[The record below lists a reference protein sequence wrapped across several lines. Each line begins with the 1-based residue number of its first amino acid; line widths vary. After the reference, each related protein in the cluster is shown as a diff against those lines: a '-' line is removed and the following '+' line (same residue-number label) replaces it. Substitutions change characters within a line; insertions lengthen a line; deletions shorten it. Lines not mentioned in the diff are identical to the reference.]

1 MNSKISIEKEAY
13 LFYKNKLNSEKNLKE
28 SVVEILRKKIKILKS
43 SGKDSLVLENKYKKE
58 RESLVA
64 LSYKI
69 GYLEGILNEWRYY
82 TIKPNIFWF

>member
-1 MNSKISIEKEAY
+1 MKNKISIEKEAY
-13 LFYKNKLNSEKNLKE
+13 LFYKNKLSSEKNLKE

-58 RESLVA
+58 RESLAA

-69 GYLEGILNEWRYY
+69 GYLEGILNE
-82 TIKPNIFWF
+82 